1 MRGGITAQLAKP
13 AGHYMTIAVADT
25 GHGMDSVVQARL
37 FEAYFTTKHASKGT
51 GLGLAQV
58 YSAVRQA
65 GGFVEVF
72 SAPGQGARFVL
83 AFPRVQRS

>member
-1 MRGGITAQLAKP
+1 M
-13 AGHYMTIAVADT
+13 
-25 GHGMDSVVQARL
+25 
-37 FEAYFTTKHASKGT
+37 
-51 GLGLAQV
+51 AQV

-83 AFPRVQRS
+83 AFPRVQQS